1 MYTIT
6 EPKLQ
11 VLFEQVQQGYT
22 MPITIQV
29 SGDAS
34 GQLLHSQSQEVLQP
48 NGDLVL
54 EVSDTTDVAYTLSH
68 ELLHMRF
75 VTTGYPQ
82 LQYHLLTGTPEL
94 DRQHYATATA
104 LASAALHLLVGR
116 WQRANGFLGASQEA
130 QLRAGFAAVLTPEP
144 AAGDQL
150 LIYRSLSLFDHMT
163 LFSDGGDAAQRD
175 EFKRQFPRAYP
186 LAAALYE
193 TLTAKPIDSP
203 FAYRRAVVNLFGRFN
218 ALIAAVGYAPLNNAE
233 FATVP
238 PVLSQRQLRL
248 ALNQVFELKHSAYR
262 DRETKQPAYVALGKG
277 DGQNAFVL
285 PVKETSPEA
294 FQQLYQQPL
303 GDLLQAYHLD
313 YTVRE

>member
-6 EPKLQ
+6 DPQLKA
-11 VLFEQVQQGYT
+11 LFDQVQSGYT

-29 SGDAS
+29 SGEAS
-34 GQLLHSQSQEVLQP
+34 GQLLHSQSREVLQP
-48 NGDLVL
+48 DGTLVI
-54 EVSDTTDVAYTLSH
+54 EITDTTDVAYTLSH
-68 ELLHMRF
+68 ELLHMLYAAS
-75 VTTGYPQ
+75 GYPQ

-104 LASAALHLLVGR
+104 LSSAALHLLVAQ
-116 WQRANGFLGASQEA
+116 WQRENGFLGADQSA
-130 QLRAGFAAVLTPEP
+130 QLQAGFAAVLTPEP
-144 AAGDQL
+144 QAGDQL

-163 LFSDGGDAAQRD
+163 LFAAGGDATQRAQWQQR
-175 EFKRQFPRAYP
+175 FPRAYP
-186 LAAALYE
+186 LAAALYA
-193 TLTAKPIDSP
+193 TLTTKPNDSP

-238 PVLSQRQLRL
+238 PVLSKRQLRL

-262 DRETKQPAYVALGKG
+262 DQATKQLAYVALGKG

-285 PVKETSPEA
+285 PLKETTPEA
-294 FQQLYQQPL
+294 FQQLYQEPL
-303 GDLLQAYHLD
+303 GAVLDQYHID
-313 YTVRE
+313 YTVRA